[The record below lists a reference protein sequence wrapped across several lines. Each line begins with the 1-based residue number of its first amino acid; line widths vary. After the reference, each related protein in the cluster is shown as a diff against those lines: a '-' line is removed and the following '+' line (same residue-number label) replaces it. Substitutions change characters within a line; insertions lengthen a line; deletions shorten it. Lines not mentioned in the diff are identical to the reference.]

1 MTGFGRGIA
10 SMAGRKITV
19 EIKSLN
25 SKQLDLFMR
34 VPSSFR
40 ELEIESR
47 SLLAPMLERGK
58 VEMSVTVENTQPT
71 ATAQINLPAIE
82 AYRSQIEEMRQKL
95 GLPEPFDWYATLLR
109 LPDTLQTRAD
119 EICSDDRRAFID
131 AMTEA
136 AEALTE
142 FRITEGRKLYAF
154 FCEKIRNIGG
164 LLSEIEPFEQSRVS
178 RIRQRLEE
186 QLASLHGIDYDKGRL
201 EQELIFY
208 IEKLDVSEEKLR
220 LRSHLDYFMD
230 TLGEADAPRPEAGQG
245 KKLGFIAQ
253 EMGREINTLGSKS
266 SNADMQRIVVK
277 MKDELEQIKEQV
289 PNVL

>member
-1 MTGFGRGIA
+1 
-10 SMAGRKITV
+10 MAGRKITV

-289 PNVL
+289 LNVL

>member
-1 MTGFGRGIA
+1 
-10 SMAGRKITV
+10 MAGRKITV

-142 FRITEGRKLYAF
+142 SRITEGRKLYAF

-289 PNVL
+289 LNVL